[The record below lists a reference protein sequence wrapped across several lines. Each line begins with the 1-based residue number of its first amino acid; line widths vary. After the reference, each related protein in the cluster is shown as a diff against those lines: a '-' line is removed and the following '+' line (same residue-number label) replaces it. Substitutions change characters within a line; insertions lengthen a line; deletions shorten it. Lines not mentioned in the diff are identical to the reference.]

1 VKSPDV
7 RRRIADLRET
17 IHHYDYLYYTLDRPE
32 ISDKEY
38 DRLFGELQRLEQEH
52 PDLITPDSPTQRVS
66 GPPASSFT
74 QVRHLAPM
82 LSLESVTRP
91 EAVRQFDARVRGEL
105 ARKELAYVLEPKFDG
120 LSMELVYEQGTLARA
135 STRGDGRIGEGVTEN
150 VETIRTVPL
159 RLRTGAASIPR
170 VVAVRGEVLMRIGEF
185 EKMNATLRREGK
197 PLFANPRNAAA
208 GSIRQLDARISA
220 RRKLE
225 FVAYEMLAIQGGPK
239 LATHWDALKALREW
253 GLPASPLA
261 RRCSSI
267 EEAIAW
273 HEEIEAKRDRLGY
286 EIDGIV
292 LKVDDLD
299 AHQRL
304 GATARHPRWAVAF
317 KFTAREAKTLIKD
330 IVVQVGR
337 TGVLTPVAVLK
348 PVQIGGVTVTRA
360 TLHNREEIARK
371 EIGLG
376 DTVSVIRAGDV
387 IPEVLARV
395 STGRRRT
402 FSMPARCPVC
412 GTGVVQSGPF
422 DLCPNRLACPA
433 QIKAS
438 IRHFASRVAMD
449 IRGLGKEIADL
460 LVSSG
465 LVKNPADLF
474 SLNERKLLDLG
485 RFGSVSAANLVRSI
499 DKARKVHLARF
510 LYALGIPGAGEQTA
524 RDLADR
530 FGTLEALQKADISQV
545 RETSGIGPAVAKSV
559 VEFFREPSTRRVIG
573 QCLER
578 GLELKAPEGRKE
590 GAFSGKT
597 VVFTGGLNSL
607 SRAEA
612 EGLVRQLGGRSAS
625 SVSRKT
631 DLVVTG
637 SEAGSKL
644 ERARALGIQIIDEPR
659 FLKLARARPAA

>member
-1 VKSPDV
+1 MKSSDV
-7 RRRIADLRET
+7 RRRIVDLRET
-17 IHHYDYLYYTLDRPE
+17 IRHHDYLYYTLDRPE

-38 DRLFGELQRLEQEH
+38 DRLFGELLHLEQQH
-52 PDLITPDSPTQRVS
+52 PELITPDSPTQRVS
-66 GPPASSFT
+66 GEPARSFT

-82 LSLESVTRP
+82 LSLESVTTT
-91 EAVRQFDARVRGEL
+91 EAVQQFDARVHGEL

-150 VETIRTVPL
+150 VKTMRTVPL
-159 RLRTGAASIPR
+159 RLRTGAASMPR
-170 VVAVRGEVLMRIGEF
+170 VLAVRGEVLMRIGEF
-185 EKMNATLRREGK
+185 EKLNATLQREGK

-208 GSIRQLDARISA
+208 GSIRQLDARITA
-220 RRKLE
+220 RRRLE
-225 FVAYEMLAIQGGPK
+225 FVAYEVLAIQGGPK

-273 HEEIEAKRDRLGY
+273 HEEIEARRDRLGY

-292 LKVDDLD
+292 IKVDDLD

-317 KFTAREAKTLIKD
+317 KFTARKAKTLIED

-360 TLHNREEIARK
+360 TLHNRQEIARK
-371 EIGLG
+371 GVGIG

-395 STGRRRT
+395 SSGRRRK
-402 FSMPARCPVC
+402 FSMPAHCPVC
-412 GTGVVQSGPF
+412 GTGVVQGGPF

-438 IRHFASRVAMD
+438 IRHFASRDAMD

-465 LVKNPADLF
+465 LVKSPADLF
-474 SLNERKLLDLG
+474 SLTERNLFALG

-499 DKARKVHLARF
+499 DKARNADLARF

-545 RETSGIGPAVAKSV
+545 RETSGIGPAVAKRIV
-559 VEFFREPSTRRVIG
+559 DFFREPSTRRVIR

-578 GLELKAPEGRKE
+578 RLKLKAAERRKE
-590 GAFSGKT
+590 GTFSGKT
-597 VVFTGGLNSL
+597 VVFTGGLDSM

-612 EGLVRQLGGRSAS
+612 EVLVRQLGGRSAS
-625 SVSRKT
+625 SVSRNT

-659 FLKLARARPAA
+659 FLKLAHARPAA